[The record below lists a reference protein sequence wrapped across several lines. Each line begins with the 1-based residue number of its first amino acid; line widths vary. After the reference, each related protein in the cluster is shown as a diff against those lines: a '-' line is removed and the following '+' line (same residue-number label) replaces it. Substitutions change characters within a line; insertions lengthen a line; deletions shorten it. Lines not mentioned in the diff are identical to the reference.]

1 LEKKFKFSNGFKLNI
16 TMSKK
21 EKNLLLILFVTLLF
35 WISYQFL
42 FIPQLGKLE
51 ALKTEKENYEIQL
64 NMMEQIIS
72 KDDKLKLEEESL
84 KDNIHEKSKKYYYSI
99 DQPGL
104 MHLLNTIIEG
114 SDLNI
119 TSMSFSQPAPLD
131 SESLEEVNVIGV
143 SLPFKGN
150 YNALESFLNALGKS
164 SKKLLVDYL
173 SISRGGEDNVINGQ
187 ILLSA
192 FSYGNGNTANSD
204 YYYINAY
211 SGYSKSDPFQ
221 VFDGF
226 EKAEIMED
234 NEVYT
239 DEEKR
244 DLVYDLE
251 SDEIYFMGTSTDVTG
266 EVAIFNNGKFGKSS
280 IRAEYF
286 ISTTYET
293 ERAYIVLDHK
303 NIILKYPPQ
312 SVGIWAYGYGYSPV
326 TIGMRFQ
333 DMDGRKIYLELAK
346 GVNWTGWQFI
356 SASPPQDINIY
367 PLTLDRIYFE
377 LEPNRDDY
385 GVMLFDQIEADYP
398 SNKKNEVLEEH
409 NYIFYVVKPGDTL
422 KTISKKFYNTESYHT
437 KLAKDNALD
446 INDEL
451 KAGKVLVISH

>member
-1 LEKKFKFSNGFKLNI
+1 
-16 TMSKK
+16 MSKK

-221 VFDGF
+221 VL
-226 EKAEIMED
+226 
-234 NEVYT
+234 T
-239 DEEKR
+239 D
-244 DLVYDLE
+244 
-251 SDEIYFMGTSTDVTG
+251 
-266 EVAIFNNGKFGKSS
+266 
-280 IRAEYF
+280 
-286 ISTTYET
+286 
-293 ERAYIVLDHK
+293 
-303 NIILKYPPQ
+303 LKKQ
-312 SVGIWAYGYGYSPV
+312 
-326 TIGMRFQ
+326 
-333 DMDGRKIYLELAK
+333 K
-346 GVNWTGWQFI
+346 
-356 SASPPQDINIY
+356 
-367 PLTLDRIYFE
+367 
-377 LEPNRDDY
+377 
-385 GVMLFDQIEADYP
+385 
-398 SNKKNEVLEEH
+398 
-409 NYIFYVVKPGDTL
+409 
-422 KTISKKFYNTESYHT
+422 
-437 KLAKDNALD
+437 
-446 INDEL
+446 
-451 KAGKVLVISH
+451 